1 MKHLRCPPCGT
12 VRVQGSRLCTRYQRR
27 RSTRCGTCG
36 AHRCGTVGVRG
47 SRLRTR
53 SSAHGGQAVSYAHRG
68 PRQEWALGCVARL
81 RACVAC
87 GHAGRYSA
95 RDSGAPR
102 VLSVLSK
109 IISRTHEQNYN
120 SCWSG
125 HLPRSDPWGVRSDTP
140 VPDLGGEAG
149 ACVSEWEDP
158 STPTGGHR
166 MQSGVCVTHD
176 RREG

>member
-102 VLSVLSK
+102 VLSVLSEV
-109 IISRTHEQNYN
+109 IRRTH
-120 SCWSG
+120 G
-125 HLPRSDPWGVRSDTP
+125 RALVVGGVATCQGATCGAFVLMRRCQTLVLRP
-140 VPDLGGEAG
+140 ALACPNGRTLVPLRGDIGCSR
-149 ACVSEWEDP
+149 ACV
-158 STPTGGHR
+158 
-166 MQSGVCVTHD
+166 
-176 RREG
+176 